1 MPIHMDY
8 DQVLTDV
15 EKKPVGERM
24 AGKIPFNEHWQI
36 IADKYI
42 DVADI
47 MAEFMKSPS
56 ALADPLLKYKRDPF
70 WIQNMQILMQI
81 NPAAVKAYYATKPYA
96 IEILKMMIEDY
107 LEEDSERK

>member
-1 MPIHMDY
+1 
-8 DQVLTDV
+8 
-15 EKKPVGERM
+15 
-24 AGKIPFNEHWQI
+24 
-36 IADKYI
+36 
-42 DVADI
+42 
-47 MAEFMKSPS
+47 MKSPS